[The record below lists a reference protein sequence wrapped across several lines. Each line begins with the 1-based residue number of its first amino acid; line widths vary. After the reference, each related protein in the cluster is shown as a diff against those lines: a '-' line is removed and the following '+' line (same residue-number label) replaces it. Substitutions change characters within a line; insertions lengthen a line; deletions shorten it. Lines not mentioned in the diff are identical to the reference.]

1 MTGRDLIVYILTN
14 HLEDEP
20 VIKDGL
26 PIGFVDINKAAARR
40 QVGAATINAWINMGL
55 IDSFEIRG
63 GIVVPNGGIKCIK
76 N

>member
-1 MTGRDLIVYILTN
+1 MTGRELIVYILTN

-20 VIKDGL
+20 VIQNGL
-26 PIGFVDINKAAARR
+26 PIGFVDICGAAANKN
-40 QVGAATINAWINMGL
+40 VGVATVDAWINMGL

-63 GIVVPNGGIKCIK
+63 GIVIPIGGIKCIK